1 MAYSCKRKEIVVF
14 YAVMIQNTVD
24 NTLFGK
30 LSSLPPSFAQ
40 EVEYYVVNSVKVAMI
55 KKCDG
60 LLEKEGRLNLRK
72 LFLVPVFTVSE
83 FAKRI
88 EETAPEMKTFFYK
101 ELIAMVKETEK
112 KFSLT

>member
-1 MAYSCKRKEIVVF
+1 MMDTPLLE
-14 YAVMIQNTVD
+14 
-24 NTLFGK
+24 K
-30 LSSLPPSFAQ
+30 LSSLPPSFVQ
-40 EVEYYVVNSVKVAMI
+40 EVEAYVVNSVKVNLI
-55 KKCDG
+55 KKCDA

-72 LFLVPVFTVSE
+72 LFLVPVFTISE
-83 FAKRI
+83 LTRRI